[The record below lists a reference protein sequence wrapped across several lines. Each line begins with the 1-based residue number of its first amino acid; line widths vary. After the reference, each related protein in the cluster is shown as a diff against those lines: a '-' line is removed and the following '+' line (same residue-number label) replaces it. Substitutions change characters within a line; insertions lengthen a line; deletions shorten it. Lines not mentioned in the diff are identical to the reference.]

1 MLKLHLVLHH
11 SIEYVL
17 NEDIQDRPLDRFRKA
32 ISVRKYLVEE
42 VSWLLQ
48 IHDGDVLDPQQLLQ
62 SELVAPTLVRDLLHH
77 PLDLAHGLLDSKG
90 GEFLL
95 KLERV
100 EHLAQLLLAVQR

>member
-1 MLKLHLVLHH
+1 MLHH

-32 ISVRKYLVEE
+32 VSVRKYLVEE

-62 SELVAPTLVRDLLHH
+62 SLMQHPPSMGLATPGLPSGMLHGSEIVFC
-77 PLDLAHGLLDSKG
+77 LAC
-90 GEFLL
+90 
-95 KLERV
+95 
-100 EHLAQLLLAVQR
+100 AVHVCCT